1 MNMRIILL
9 EFLTILS
16 SFSTLVCCALPAA
29 LVSIGA
35 GAALASVVT
44 AVPQLVWLS
53 EHKIQLFAFAGVTLA
68 LSGVSAYR
76 NRKAP
81 CPADPTQ
88 ARSCMRLRRW
98 SASILYFS
106 AAIYV
111 IGFFFAF
118 LLSRII

>member
-53 EHKIQLFAFAGVTLA
+53 EHKIQLFAFAGIMLV

-81 CPADPTQ
+81 CPADPMQ

-98 SASILYFS
+98 SASIFYFS

>member
-35 GAALASVVT
+35 GAALASVVS

-53 EHKIQLFAFAGVTLA
+53 GHKLLLFALAGFILV
-68 LSGVSAYR
+68 LSGISSYR
-76 NRKAP
+76 TRNAP
-81 CPADPTQ
+81 CPADPVK
-88 ARSCMRLRRW
+88 AKSCLRLRSW
-98 SASILYFS
+98 SARIFYLSSVLYL
-106 AAIYV
+106 

-118 LLSRII
+118 LLSRVV

>member
-1 MNMRIILL
+1 MNLRTILL
-9 EFLTILS
+9 EILTILS

-53 EHKIQLFAFAGVTLA
+53 EHKIPLFEFGGLMLA

-81 CPADPTQ
+81 CPADPIQ
-88 ARSCMRLRRW
+88 AKSCMRLRCW
-98 SASILYFS
+98 SARIFYFS
-106 AAIYV
+106 AALYV

-118 LLSRII
+118 LLSRLV